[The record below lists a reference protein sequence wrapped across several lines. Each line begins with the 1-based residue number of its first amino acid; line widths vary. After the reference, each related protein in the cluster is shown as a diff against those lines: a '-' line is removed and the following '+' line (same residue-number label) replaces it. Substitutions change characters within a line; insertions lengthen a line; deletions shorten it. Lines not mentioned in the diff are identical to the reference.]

1 LTVWV
6 RLTPA
11 PVSRKDEVNM
21 AEDSDAPRGK
31 AASALAAA
39 RERTASAYES
49 ARTRASDATRKAN
62 EQLSVY
68 PIGAVVGG
76 FLVGALVGALIPRTE
91 RETKL
96 IGKAGRKVAGAAKDA
111 AQRGID
117 AGREQLDQLKTKA
130 AETVSEAVSSLAGG
144 GKD

>member
-1 LTVWV
+1 
-6 RLTPA
+6 
-11 PVSRKDEVNM
+11 M
-21 AEDSDAPRGK
+21 ASDSDAPRGK

-39 RERTASAYES
+39 RERTASAYEA

-68 PIGAVVGG
+68 PLSAVVGG
-76 FLVGALVGALIPRTE
+76 FLLGALVGAMLPATE

-96 IGKAGRKVAGAAKDA
+96 MGKAGRRVAGTARDA
-111 AQRGID
+111 MQRGLD

-130 AETVSEAVSSLAGG
+130 ADSISEAVSGLASGRRE
-144 GKD
+144 

>member
-1 LTVWV
+1 
-6 RLTPA
+6 
-11 PVSRKDEVNM
+11 M

-31 AASALAAA
+31 TASALAAA

-68 PIGAVVGG
+68 PISAVVGG
-76 FLVGALVGALIPRTE
+76 FLLGALVGAMLPGTE
-91 RETKL
+91 REKKVM
-96 IGKAGRKVAGAAKDA
+96 GKAGRRVAGAAKDA

-117 AGREQLDQLKTKA
+117 VGREQLDQLKSRA
-130 AETVSEAVSSLAGG
+130 ATSISEAVSGLAGG
-144 GKD
+144 GRE